1 MQKSKSKSK
10 RSSFNPNTKNF
21 NHSKSKFPSKASSK
35 KASKSSIYL
44 NTISNSNTKLKK
56 LLLIQ
61 KHWQKYYNSKIK
73 NKIIKIQSVF
83 RGYYIREMFHE
94 VYILNKK
101 LESFFFIVKL
111 TMFRHAMKYDYLS
124 NKRIDYYS
132 NHKNTKYFLLLQRRI
147 RYFLFMKKIK
157 ILDKLGI
164 FNDVY
169 IITKEYR
176 TKIKSKMTLDKYL
189 AKPILKFHRPL
200 TKIKMIQKNYLIH
213 AKIMKKINKQK
224 INKIFLNKCP
234 LITKEEKYKT
244 EEISEDNNKNI
255 LNKVINIKKDFYT
268 KVNYNYTPLTLIQK
282 RYKERFNYLKE
293 NYKLKKHSKLLKKVK
308 NKHHYIYHSY
318 VVSSIF
324 EVLTIQKNIRYF
336 LYRKHSM
343 VNLVKKLHMKKCEIK
358 KQYEIRGNVKKY
370 FYEEFVRRLII
381 IIRRTF
387 LSINLKIL
395 KKTKN
400 IRKVQTFGLN
410 DYNYIDSS
418 KIGDLKFGRKRSA
431 LSSEFVKTQKI
442 KQQMKK
448 KTRKETFSRPSN
460 KNLPIEKQSN
470 LLNSSDA
477 KNYKDRNIVKKV
489 TFRSEVKSNN
499 NKDFKNILSSEEKI
513 NDNVTRTTT
522 KNMKN
527 SIKNSNRHKTVFM
540 GNNLNIPYNK
550 GK

>member
-21 NHSKSKFPSKASSK
+21 NYSKSKFPSKASSK

-61 KHWQKYYNSKIK
+61 KHWHKYFNSKIK

-244 EEISEDNNKNI
+244 KEISEDNKNI
-255 LNKVINIKKDFYT
+255 LNKVTNIKKDFYT

-308 NKHHYIYHSY
+308 NKHHYIYHAY
-318 VVSSIF
+318 VVNAMY
-324 EVLTIQKNIRYF
+324 EVLMIQKNIRYF
-336 LYRKHSM
+336 LYRKNSM
-343 VNLVKKLHMKKCEIK
+343 VNLVKKINMKKCEIK

-370 FYEEFVRRLII
+370 FYEEFVRRLMI

-387 LSINLKIL
+387 IKINFKLL
-395 KKTKN
+395 KKTTK
-400 IRKVQTFGLN
+400 IRKVPTFKK
-410 DYNYIDSS
+410 DYNYIDST
-418 KIGDLKFGRKRSA
+418 KIVENKFGRKKSA
-431 LSSEFVKTQKI
+431 LSTVFEKSQRF
-442 KQQMKK
+442 KQQIKK
-448 KTRKETFSRPSN
+448 QIRKETFTKTSN
-460 KNLPIEKQSN
+460 KNLPQMKQANLINSN
-470 LLNSSDA
+470 PDA
-477 KNYKDRNIVKKV
+477 KNYKERNIVKKV
-489 TFRSEVKSNN
+489 TFRSESKSGN
-499 NKDFKNILSSEEKI
+499 KNISSSEEKK
-513 NDNVTRTTT
+513 NENKSSMTQT

-527 SIKNSNRHKTVFM
+527 SIKNSNRHKTVFH
-540 GNNLNIPYNK
+540 GNNLNFQFKK

>member
-1 MQKSKSKSK
+1 
-10 RSSFNPNTKNF
+10 
-21 NHSKSKFPSKASSK
+21 
-35 KASKSSIYL
+35 
-44 NTISNSNTKLKK
+44 
-56 LLLIQ
+56 
-61 KHWQKYYNSKIK
+61 
-73 NKIIKIQSVF
+73 
-83 RGYYIREMFHE
+83 
-94 VYILNKK
+94 
-101 LESFFFIVKL
+101 
-111 TMFRHAMKYDYLS
+111 
-124 NKRIDYYS
+124 
-132 NHKNTKYFLLLQRRI
+132 
-147 RYFLFMKKIK
+147 MKKIK

-234 LITKEEKYKT
+234 LITKEEKYNT

-358 KQYEIRGNVKKY
+358 KKYE
-370 FYEEFVRRLII
+370 
-381 IIRRTF
+381 
-387 LSINLKIL
+387 
-395 KKTKN
+395 
-400 IRKVQTFGLN
+400 
-410 DYNYIDSS
+410 NY
-418 KIGDLKFGRKRSA
+418 
-431 LSSEFVKTQKI
+431 FVKQCKQKI
-442 KQQMKK
+442 EFF
-448 KTRKETFSRPSN
+448 TTFRDNIN
-460 KNLPIEKQSN
+460 KNLEIIK
-470 LLNSSDA
+470 SSDE
-477 KNYKDRNIVKKV
+477 KTEFGTVIDIFHFKVYPRDIKEYFSGFGIDFLYKIIIM
-489 TFRSEVKSNN
+489 KSQTNFI
-499 NKDFKNILSSEEKI
+499 DFEFDEK
-513 NDNVTRTTT
+513 
-522 KNMKN
+522 
-527 SIKNSNRHKTVFM
+527 
-540 GNNLNIPYNK
+540 YE
-550 GK
+550 